1 MKKRILILASL
12 LGMIIVSAVWGQG
25 IVRVITQPQNF
36 RGKVTFSDK
45 SGTAV
50 MVVDGA
56 ASDEVSITGDLNVSG
71 TSTAVVGAVTTGDLD
86 VNTDSATALRV
97 RDDAT
102 NTLLIDTANG
112 KVGIGPVTP
121 SDSLGIS
128 GANKTI
134 VQTEQIANILSTN
147 ALGIDLGGSLGFG
160 GVVNSAGGHTVWASI
175 SGRKET
181 AVSDHDG
188 GYLSLGTR
196 TSGGSVAERMR
207 IDNNGRVGIGTNF
220 ALALPAVSGAEMQ
233 LAIGPAGSARMTV
246 LKTHASATSYG
257 GFTID
262 TVSNG
267 DQIWL
272 HGIGTGGAASYDIA
286 FNIDKKFSVR
296 LNTGAEALVVDTPTY
311 EVAVG
316 NISGAPDSELH
327 VMGNIDGVS
336 GMIVEN
342 RIADATDSDFSAT
355 NEIWFGF
362 NGDNEAGKIIL
373 GKEEDYE
380 TAAKSDSYMAFHTDI
395 NGTATERMR
404 ITSAGNIG
412 INQQSPDAS
421 SLIDMVSTAKGF
433 LPPRMTTTQRD
444 AISSPATGLVI
455 YNTTTNVLNFYNGS
469 AWGAV

>member
-1 MKKRILILASL
+1 
-12 LGMIIVSAVWGQG
+12 
-25 IVRVITQPQNF
+25 
-36 RGKVTFSDK
+36 
-45 SGTAV
+45 
-50 MVVDGA
+50 
-56 ASDEVSITGDLNVSG
+56 
-71 TSTAVVGAVTTGDLD
+71 
-86 VNTDSATALRV
+86 
-97 RDDAT
+97 
-102 NTLLIDTANG
+102 
-112 KVGIGPVTP
+112 
-121 SDSLGIS
+121 
-128 GANKTI
+128 
-134 VQTEQIANILSTN
+134 
-147 ALGIDLGGSLGFG
+147 
-160 GVVNSAGGHTVWASI
+160 
-175 SGRKET
+175 
-181 AVSDHDG
+181 
-188 GYLSLGTR
+188 
-196 TSGGSVAERMR
+196 MR

-233 LAIGPAGSARMTV
+233 LAVGPAGSARMTV
-246 LKTHASATSYG
+246 LKTQASATSYG

-262 TVSNG
+262 TVSNA

-272 HGIGTGGAASYDIA
+272 HGIGTGGAASYDID

-404 ITSAGNIG
+404 ITSAGVVSIG
-412 INQQSPDAS
+412 VLAI
-421 SLIDMVSTAKGF
+421 KE
-433 LPPRMTTTQRD
+433 TTTPTAD
-444 AISSPATGLVI
+444 ADYGKIYTKNDNKLYFQDGAGTEHEIS
-455 YNTTTNVLNFYNGS
+455 FE
-469 AWGAV
+469 